1 MGIRCERKNY
11 CFRVNLALLL
21 FQMISSDNKPDS
33 FRLTR
38 VVESEMNSKQSQ
50 TTLAEPKTKGR
61 SKTVSSSGNT
71 RVGMVTLLSPVNR
84 ADQLCCYCATAI
96 TIKFLLFQ
104 RSRSTHVRSR
114 LPRTC
119 FQLAP
124 YNSFWPCFRRLH
136 VRNSEPNLILS
147 DGLRA
152 GNLRLFGLLLTRE
165 NFEMNSSQNLIP
177 GQW

>member
-21 FQMISSDNKPDS
+21 FQMISLDNKPDS

-50 TTLAEPKTKGR
+50 TTLAEPKAKGR

-96 TIKFLLFQ
+96 TINFLLFQ

-124 YNSFWPCFRRLH
+124 YNSF
-136 VRNSEPNLILS
+136 
-147 DGLRA
+147 
-152 GNLRLFGLLLTRE
+152 
-165 NFEMNSSQNLIP
+165 
-177 GQW
+177 

>member
-21 FQMISSDNKPDS
+21 FQISSDNEPDS

-38 VVESEMNSKQSQ
+38 VVQSEMNSKQNQ
-50 TTLAEPKTKGR
+50 TTLAEPKAKGR

-84 ADQLCCYCATAI
+84 ADQLCCYCATAV
-96 TIKFLLFQ
+96 TINFLLFLC
-104 RSRSTHVRSR
+104 SDSTHVRSR

-124 YNSFWPCFRRLH
+124 I
-136 VRNSEPNLILS
+136 ILFDRVLADS
-147 DGLRA
+147 MYGTL
-152 GNLRLFGLLLTRE
+152 
-165 NFEMNSSQNLIP
+165 SPI
-177 GQW
+177 